1 MTAAAPAT
9 GSIPIADSPGPSE
22 TVIVYTKK
30 PCPQCDA
37 TLRML
42 DSRGITPVQIRI
54 DDADGAVILE
64 ELKAEGFG
72 SAPVVKILQRGDEGG
87 TSQLDSWAGFDPN
100 KIDQYW
106 PRGGGN
112 GRAA

>member
-1 MTAAAPAT
+1 MTVVEPIT
-9 GSIPIADSPGPSE
+9 GPVPVSPQSVST

-42 DSRGITPVQIRI
+42 DGRGVTSVQIRI

-72 SAPVVKILQRGDEGG
+72 SAPVVKVLARGDEGG
-87 TSQLDSWAGFDPN
+87 ASYLDSWGGFRPD
-100 KIDQYW
+100 KIDIYF
-106 PRGGGN
+106 PRGGAD
-112 GRAA
+112 GRTA